1 MLDKLSLPSLIY
13 INLGLGFFIAV
24 TNGAA
29 LAFTLT
35 GHGGNLIGM
44 IPEIAAWIAAGLV
57 LSSTSGYALV
67 RKDSVGAIVQLQSF
81 AVLLLVIA
89 LVIWATSILLS
100 GTPEGHRVVWSV
112 GYLSIAAAYA
122 AILFSRVFGDPRYSL
137 HRRLLTW
144 CFIPFCVVVDI
155 ATFIK
160 VAGGFI

>member
-1 MLDKLSLPSLIY
+1 MLDRLSLPTLIY

-44 IPEIAAWIAAGLV
+44 VPEITAWVAAGLV
-57 LSSTSGYALV
+57 LFSTSGYALV
-67 RKDSVGAIVQLQSF
+67 RKDSLGAIVQLQSF
-81 AVLLLVIA
+81 AVLFLVFA
-89 LVIWATSILLS
+89 LVFWAISILLS
-100 GTPEGHRVVWSV
+100 GAPEGHRVVWSV

-122 AILFSRVFGDPRYSL
+122 AILFSRVFVDGRYVL
-137 HRRLLTW
+137 HRRLLIW
-144 CFIPFCVVVDI
+144 CFIPFCVVIDI

-160 VAGGFI
+160 VAGGFS